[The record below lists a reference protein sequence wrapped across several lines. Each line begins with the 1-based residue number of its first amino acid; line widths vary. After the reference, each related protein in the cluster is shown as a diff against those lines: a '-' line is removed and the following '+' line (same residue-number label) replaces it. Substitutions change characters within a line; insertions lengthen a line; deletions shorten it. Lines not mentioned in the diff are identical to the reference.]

1 MKKRYIAGGV
11 VAAAIVVGVATSGGG
26 EGGDSKDTAKSA
38 ASASAAAD
46 GKTNDDTEKK
56 AAEGVAVFKVWGNA
70 ANGASITYGRDGTN
84 LQGKGLP
91 MEKELKIEDDALYY
105 QITAQLQ
112 GGGAIQCS
120 VTVNGKTKTGRAEG
134 GYNICSAQV
143 NGGLTGW

>member
-11 VAAAIVVGVATSGGG
+11 VAAVIGIGIATSGEG
-26 EGGDSKDTAKSA
+26 EGGDSKDTAKA
-38 ASASAAAD
+38 EAPASMAAD
-46 GKTNDDTEKK
+46 AKPGKADEEKTN
-56 AAEGVAVFKVWGNA
+56 EGVAIFKVWGTA

-112 GGGAIQCS
+112 GGGDIQCS
-120 VTVNGKTKTGRAEG
+120 VTVNGKTKTGRAQG
-134 GYNICSAQV
+134 GYNVCSAQV

>member
-11 VAAAIVVGVATSGGG
+11 VAAVIAVGVATSGGG
-26 EGGDSKDTAKSA
+26 EGGDSKSTAKPET
-38 ASASAAAD
+38 SASVAAD
-46 GKTNDDTEKK
+46 AKTGEAAKK
-56 AAEGVAVFKVWGNA
+56 ETAEDVAVFKVWGTA

-84 LQGKGLP
+84 LQGKGVP
-91 MEKELKIEDDALYY
+91 MEKELKVEDDALYY

-112 GGGAIQCS
+112 GGGDIQCS